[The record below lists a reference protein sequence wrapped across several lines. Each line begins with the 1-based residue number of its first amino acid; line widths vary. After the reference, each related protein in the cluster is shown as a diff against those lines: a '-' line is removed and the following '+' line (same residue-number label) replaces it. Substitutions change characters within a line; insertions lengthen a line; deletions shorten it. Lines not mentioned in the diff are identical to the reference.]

1 MFVLQQKKNVSKFYI
16 PVTLFIGSLLLFYF
30 ELAMF
35 NLVGNYAFFYLISAT
50 FLLSSSVTS
59 FIFEFKYKKAQI
71 MSSKEIITDEMRS
84 FIGLESDPVTYVVE
98 KHSIE
103 HFARA
108 IGESNP
114 IYFDEQFAKD
124 NVGGII
130 APPTFIRLFR
140 PKRLEKQFPD
150 SFSNLVDGGSSYTF
164 HEKIFVGDQITVVS
178 KLKDLFIKSGSFGD
192 MMFKDFTNILY
203 KSKKYTRCRTKIT
216 TILYGKGEK
225 TFLS

>member
-1 MFVLQQKKNVSKFYI
+1 MTPN
-16 PVTLFIGSLLLFYF
+16 
-30 ELAMF
+30 
-35 NLVGNYAFFYLISAT
+35 
-50 FLLSSSVTS
+50 
-59 FIFEFKYKKAQI
+59 
-71 MSSKEIITDEMRS
+71 EIITDEMRS
-84 FIGLESDPVTYVVE
+84 FIGLESDPVTYAVE

-130 APPTFIRLFR
+130 APPTFIRLFS
-140 PKRLEKQFPD
+140 PKKLEKQFPD

-164 HEKIFVGDQITVVS
+164 YEKIFVGDKITVVS

-192 MMFKDFTNILY
+192 MMFKISLTSYTNQKNILVAEQE
-203 KSKKYTRCRTKIT
+203 IT

>member
-1 MFVLQQKKNVSKFYI
+1 
-16 PVTLFIGSLLLFYF
+16 
-30 ELAMF
+30 
-35 NLVGNYAFFYLISAT
+35 
-50 FLLSSSVTS
+50 
-59 FIFEFKYKKAQI
+59 

-140 PKRLEKQFPD
+140 PKRLEKKFPD

-164 HEKIFVGDQITVVS
+164 YEKIFVGDKITVVS

-192 MMFKDFTNILY
+192 MMFKISLTSYTNQKNILVAEQE
-203 KSKKYTRCRTKIT
+203 IT

>member
-1 MFVLQQKKNVSKFYI
+1 MTPN
-16 PVTLFIGSLLLFYF
+16 
-30 ELAMF
+30 
-35 NLVGNYAFFYLISAT
+35 
-50 FLLSSSVTS
+50 
-59 FIFEFKYKKAQI
+59 
-71 MSSKEIITDEMRS
+71 EIITDEMRS

-164 HEKIFVGDQITVVS
+164 YEKIFVGDKITVVS

-192 MMFKDFTNILY
+192 MMFKISLTSYTNQKNILVAEQE
-203 KSKKYTRCRTKIT
+203 IT

>member
-1 MFVLQQKKNVSKFYI
+1 M
-16 PVTLFIGSLLLFYF
+16 T
-30 ELAMF
+30 
-35 NLVGNYAFFYLISAT
+35 
-50 FLLSSSVTS
+50 
-59 FIFEFKYKKAQI
+59 
-71 MSSKEIITDEMRS
+71 SKEIITDEMRS

-192 MMFKDFTNILY
+192 MMFKISLTSYTNQKNILVAEQE
-203 KSKKYTRCRTKIT
+203 IT

>member
-1 MFVLQQKKNVSKFYI
+1 
-16 PVTLFIGSLLLFYF
+16 
-30 ELAMF
+30 
-35 NLVGNYAFFYLISAT
+35 
-50 FLLSSSVTS
+50 
-59 FIFEFKYKKAQI
+59 

-84 FIGLESDPVTYVVE
+84 FIGLESNPVTYVVE

-192 MMFKDFTNILY
+192 MMFKISLTTYTNQKNILVAEQE
-203 KSKKYTRCRTKIT
+203 IT

>member
-1 MFVLQQKKNVSKFYI
+1 
-16 PVTLFIGSLLLFYF
+16 
-30 ELAMF
+30 
-35 NLVGNYAFFYLISAT
+35 
-50 FLLSSSVTS
+50 
-59 FIFEFKYKKAQI
+59 

-164 HEKIFVGDQITVVS
+164 YEKIFVGDKITVVS

-192 MMFKDFTNILY
+192 MMFKISLTSYTNQKNILVAEQE
-203 KSKKYTRCRTKIT
+203 IT

>member
-1 MFVLQQKKNVSKFYI
+1 MTPN
-16 PVTLFIGSLLLFYF
+16 
-30 ELAMF
+30 
-35 NLVGNYAFFYLISAT
+35 
-50 FLLSSSVTS
+50 
-59 FIFEFKYKKAQI
+59 
-71 MSSKEIITDEMRS
+71 EIITDEMRS

-150 SFSNLVDGGSSYTF
+150 SFSNLVDGGSSYTC
-164 HEKIFVGDQITVVS
+164 
-178 KLKDLFIKSGSFGD
+178 L
-192 MMFKDFTNILY
+192 LY
-203 KSKKYTRCRTKIT
+203 TSDAAD
-216 TILYGKGEK
+216 E
-225 TFLS
+225 

>member
-1 MFVLQQKKNVSKFYI
+1 
-16 PVTLFIGSLLLFYF
+16 
-30 ELAMF
+30 
-35 NLVGNYAFFYLISAT
+35 
-50 FLLSSSVTS
+50 
-59 FIFEFKYKKAQI
+59 
-71 MSSKEIITDEMRS
+71 MSSKEIITDEMIS

-164 HEKIFVGDQITVVS
+164 YEKIFVGDKITVVS

-192 MMFKDFTNILY
+192 MMFKISLTSYTNQKNILVAEQE
-203 KSKKYTRCRTKIT
+203 IT

>member
-1 MFVLQQKKNVSKFYI
+1 
-16 PVTLFIGSLLLFYF
+16 
-30 ELAMF
+30 
-35 NLVGNYAFFYLISAT
+35 
-50 FLLSSSVTS
+50 
-59 FIFEFKYKKAQI
+59 

-103 HFARA
+103 YFARA

-192 MMFKDFTNILY
+192 MMFKISLTTYTNQKNILVAEQE
-203 KSKKYTRCRTKIT
+203 IT

>member
-1 MFVLQQKKNVSKFYI
+1 
-16 PVTLFIGSLLLFYF
+16 
-30 ELAMF
+30 
-35 NLVGNYAFFYLISAT
+35 
-50 FLLSSSVTS
+50 
-59 FIFEFKYKKAQI
+59 

-130 APPTFIRLFR
+130 APPTFIRLF
-140 PKRLEKQFPD
+140 
-150 SFSNLVDGGSSYTF
+150 SNS
-164 HEKIFVGDQITVVS
+164 
-178 KLKDLFIKSGSFGD
+178 
-192 MMFKDFTNILY
+192 
-203 KSKKYTRCRTKIT
+203 
-216 TILYGKGEK
+216 
-225 TFLS
+225 

>member
-1 MFVLQQKKNVSKFYI
+1 
-16 PVTLFIGSLLLFYF
+16 
-30 ELAMF
+30 
-35 NLVGNYAFFYLISAT
+35 
-50 FLLSSSVTS
+50 
-59 FIFEFKYKKAQI
+59 
-71 MSSKEIITDEMRS
+71 MSSKENITDEMRS

-192 MMFKDFTNILY
+192 MMFKISLTSYTNQKSILVAEQE
-203 KSKKYTRCRTKIT
+203 IT

>member
-1 MFVLQQKKNVSKFYI
+1 MI
-16 PVTLFIGSLLLFYF
+16 P
-30 ELAMF
+30 
-35 NLVGNYAFFYLISAT
+35 N
-50 FLLSSSVTS
+50 
-59 FIFEFKYKKAQI
+59 
-71 MSSKEIITDEMRS
+71 EIITDEMRS

-164 HEKIFVGDQITVVS
+164 YEKIFVGDKITVVS

-192 MMFKDFTNILY
+192 MMFKISLTSYTNQKNILVAEQE
-203 KSKKYTRCRTKIT
+203 IT

>member
-1 MFVLQQKKNVSKFYI
+1 
-16 PVTLFIGSLLLFYF
+16 
-30 ELAMF
+30 
-35 NLVGNYAFFYLISAT
+35 
-50 FLLSSSVTS
+50 
-59 FIFEFKYKKAQI
+59 
-71 MSSKEIITDEMRS
+71 MSPNEIITDEMRS

-164 HEKIFVGDQITVVS
+164 YEKIFVGDKITVVS

-192 MMFKDFTNILY
+192 MMFKISLTSYTNQKNILVAEQE
-203 KSKKYTRCRTKIT
+203 IT

>member
-1 MFVLQQKKNVSKFYI
+1 
-16 PVTLFIGSLLLFYF
+16 
-30 ELAMF
+30 
-35 NLVGNYAFFYLISAT
+35 
-50 FLLSSSVTS
+50 
-59 FIFEFKYKKAQI
+59 

-84 FIGLESDPVTYVVE
+84 FIGLESDPITYVVE

-192 MMFKDFTNILY
+192 MMFKISLTTYTNQKNILVAEQE
-203 KSKKYTRCRTKIT
+203 IT

>member
-1 MFVLQQKKNVSKFYI
+1 M
-16 PVTLFIGSLLLFYF
+16 
-30 ELAMF
+30 
-35 NLVGNYAFFYLISAT
+35 
-50 FLLSSSVTS
+50 TS
-59 FIFEFKYKKAQI
+59 N
-71 MSSKEIITDEMRS
+71 EIITDEMRS

-192 MMFKDFTNILY
+192 MMFKISLTTYTNQKNILVAEQE
-203 KSKKYTRCRTKIT
+203 IT

>member
-1 MFVLQQKKNVSKFYI
+1 M
-16 PVTLFIGSLLLFYF
+16 
-30 ELAMF
+30 
-35 NLVGNYAFFYLISAT
+35 
-50 FLLSSSVTS
+50 TS
-59 FIFEFKYKKAQI
+59 N
-71 MSSKEIITDEMRS
+71 EIITDEMRS
-84 FIGLESDPVTYVVE
+84 FIGLESDPLTYVVE

-192 MMFKDFTNILY
+192 MMFKISLTTYTNQKNILVAEQE
-203 KSKKYTRCRTKIT
+203 IT

>member
-1 MFVLQQKKNVSKFYI
+1 
-16 PVTLFIGSLLLFYF
+16 
-30 ELAMF
+30 
-35 NLVGNYAFFYLISAT
+35 
-50 FLLSSSVTS
+50 
-59 FIFEFKYKKAQI
+59 

-164 HEKIFVGDQITVVS
+164 HKKIFVGDQITVVS

-192 MMFKDFTNILY
+192 MMFKISLTTYTNQKNILVAEQE
-203 KSKKYTRCRTKIT
+203 IT

>member
-1 MFVLQQKKNVSKFYI
+1 
-16 PVTLFIGSLLLFYF
+16 
-30 ELAMF
+30 
-35 NLVGNYAFFYLISAT
+35 
-50 FLLSSSVTS
+50 
-59 FIFEFKYKKAQI
+59 

-84 FIGLESDPVTYVVE
+84 FIGLESDPLTYVVE

-192 MMFKDFTNILY
+192 MMFKISLTTYTNQKNILVAEQE
-203 KSKKYTRCRTKIT
+203 IT

>member
-1 MFVLQQKKNVSKFYI
+1 
-16 PVTLFIGSLLLFYF
+16 
-30 ELAMF
+30 
-35 NLVGNYAFFYLISAT
+35 
-50 FLLSSSVTS
+50 
-59 FIFEFKYKKAQI
+59 

-164 HEKIFVGDQITVVS
+164 YEKIFVGDKITVVS

-192 MMFKDFTNILY
+192 MMFKISLTTYTNQKNILVAEQE
-203 KSKKYTRCRTKIT
+203 IT

>member
-1 MFVLQQKKNVSKFYI
+1 
-16 PVTLFIGSLLLFYF
+16 
-30 ELAMF
+30 
-35 NLVGNYAFFYLISAT
+35 
-50 FLLSSSVTS
+50 
-59 FIFEFKYKKAQI
+59 

-140 PKRLEKQFPD
+140 PKRLEKQLCTNLQQNSMIFENRQFWHAAI
-150 SFSNLVDGGSSYTF
+150 SSNRHPSNSKEMWVQNAR
-164 HEKIFVGDQITVVS
+164 VGR
-178 KLKDLFIKSGSFGD
+178 F
-192 MMFKDFTNILY
+192 
-203 KSKKYTRCRTKIT
+203 C
-216 TILYGKGEK
+216 
-225 TFLS
+225 

>member
-1 MFVLQQKKNVSKFYI
+1 
-16 PVTLFIGSLLLFYF
+16 
-30 ELAMF
+30 
-35 NLVGNYAFFYLISAT
+35 
-50 FLLSSSVTS
+50 
-59 FIFEFKYKKAQI
+59 

-84 FIGLESDPVTYVVE
+84 FIGLESDPITYVVE

-192 MMFKDFTNILY
+192 MMFKISLTSYTNQKNILVAEQE
-203 KSKKYTRCRTKIT
+203 IT

>member
-1 MFVLQQKKNVSKFYI
+1 
-16 PVTLFIGSLLLFYF
+16 
-30 ELAMF
+30 
-35 NLVGNYAFFYLISAT
+35 
-50 FLLSSSVTS
+50 
-59 FIFEFKYKKAQI
+59 

-178 KLKDLFIKSGSFGD
+178 KLKDLFIKQGYTIDWKELEKQSLDETINALAMASPFSLEEKQVLLESRNLD
-192 MMFKDFTNILY
+192 IRKNKISEILKTYTHDLFNNNTN
-203 KSKKYTRCRTKIT
+203 
-216 TILYGKGEK
+216 
-225 TFLS
+225 LSIFSLCNDG

>member
-1 MFVLQQKKNVSKFYI
+1 
-16 PVTLFIGSLLLFYF
+16 
-30 ELAMF
+30 
-35 NLVGNYAFFYLISAT
+35 
-50 FLLSSSVTS
+50 
-59 FIFEFKYKKAQI
+59 

-192 MMFKDFTNILY
+192 MMFKISLTSYTNQKNILAAEQE
-203 KSKKYTRCRTKIT
+203 IT

>member
-1 MFVLQQKKNVSKFYI
+1 MTPN
-16 PVTLFIGSLLLFYF
+16 
-30 ELAMF
+30 
-35 NLVGNYAFFYLISAT
+35 
-50 FLLSSSVTS
+50 
-59 FIFEFKYKKAQI
+59 
-71 MSSKEIITDEMRS
+71 EIITDEMRS
-84 FIGLESDPVTYVVE
+84 FIGLESEPVTYVVE

-192 MMFKDFTNILY
+192 MMFKISLTSYTNQKNILVAEQE
-203 KSKKYTRCRTKIT
+203 IT

>member
-1 MFVLQQKKNVSKFYI
+1 
-16 PVTLFIGSLLLFYF
+16 
-30 ELAMF
+30 
-35 NLVGNYAFFYLISAT
+35 
-50 FLLSSSVTS
+50 
-59 FIFEFKYKKAQI
+59 

-192 MMFKDFTNILY
+192 MMFKISLTTYTNQKNILVAEQE
-203 KSKKYTRCRTKIT
+203 IT

>member
-1 MFVLQQKKNVSKFYI
+1 
-16 PVTLFIGSLLLFYF
+16 
-30 ELAMF
+30 
-35 NLVGNYAFFYLISAT
+35 
-50 FLLSSSVTS
+50 
-59 FIFEFKYKKAQI
+59 

-150 SFSNLVDGGSSYTF
+150 SFSNLVDGGSSNTF
-164 HEKIFVGDQITVVS
+164 YEKIFVGDKITVVS

-192 MMFKDFTNILY
+192 MMFKISLTSYTNQKNILVAEQE
-203 KSKKYTRCRTKIT
+203 IT

>member
-1 MFVLQQKKNVSKFYI
+1 
-16 PVTLFIGSLLLFYF
+16 
-30 ELAMF
+30 
-35 NLVGNYAFFYLISAT
+35 
-50 FLLSSSVTS
+50 
-59 FIFEFKYKKAQI
+59 

-192 MMFKDFTNILY
+192 MMFKISLTSYTNQKNILVAEQE
-203 KSKKYTRCRTKIT
+203 IT

-225 TFLS
+225 TFLR

>member
-1 MFVLQQKKNVSKFYI
+1 
-16 PVTLFIGSLLLFYF
+16 
-30 ELAMF
+30 
-35 NLVGNYAFFYLISAT
+35 
-50 FLLSSSVTS
+50 
-59 FIFEFKYKKAQI
+59 

-114 IYFDEQFAKD
+114 IYFDEKFAKD

-192 MMFKDFTNILY
+192 MMFKISLTTYTNQKNILVAEQE
-203 KSKKYTRCRTKIT
+203 IT

>member
-1 MFVLQQKKNVSKFYI
+1 
-16 PVTLFIGSLLLFYF
+16 
-30 ELAMF
+30 
-35 NLVGNYAFFYLISAT
+35 
-50 FLLSSSVTS
+50 
-59 FIFEFKYKKAQI
+59 

-98 KHSIE
+98 KHSIA

-192 MMFKDFTNILY
+192 MMFKISLTSYTNQKNILVAEQE
-203 KSKKYTRCRTKIT
+203 IT

>member
-1 MFVLQQKKNVSKFYI
+1 
-16 PVTLFIGSLLLFYF
+16 
-30 ELAMF
+30 
-35 NLVGNYAFFYLISAT
+35 
-50 FLLSSSVTS
+50 
-59 FIFEFKYKKAQI
+59 

-192 MMFKDFTNILY
+192 MMFKISLTSYTNQKNILVAEQE
-203 KSKKYTRCRTKIT
+203 IT

>member
-1 MFVLQQKKNVSKFYI
+1 M
-16 PVTLFIGSLLLFYF
+16 T
-30 ELAMF
+30 
-35 NLVGNYAFFYLISAT
+35 
-50 FLLSSSVTS
+50 
-59 FIFEFKYKKAQI
+59 
-71 MSSKEIITDEMRS
+71 SKEIITDEMRA

-192 MMFKDFTNILY
+192 MMFKISLTSYTNQKNILVAEQE
-203 KSKKYTRCRTKIT
+203 IT

>member
-1 MFVLQQKKNVSKFYI
+1 MTPN
-16 PVTLFIGSLLLFYF
+16 
-30 ELAMF
+30 
-35 NLVGNYAFFYLISAT
+35 
-50 FLLSSSVTS
+50 
-59 FIFEFKYKKAQI
+59 
-71 MSSKEIITDEMRS
+71 EIITDEMRS

-192 MMFKDFTNILY
+192 MMFKISLTSYTNQKNILVAEQE
-203 KSKKYTRCRTKIT
+203 IT

>member
-1 MFVLQQKKNVSKFYI
+1 M
-16 PVTLFIGSLLLFYF
+16 T
-30 ELAMF
+30 
-35 NLVGNYAFFYLISAT
+35 
-50 FLLSSSVTS
+50 
-59 FIFEFKYKKAQI
+59 
-71 MSSKEIITDEMRS
+71 SKEIITDEMRS

-192 MMFKDFTNILY
+192 MMFKISLTTYTNQKNILVAEQE
-203 KSKKYTRCRTKIT
+203 IT

>member
-1 MFVLQQKKNVSKFYI
+1 
-16 PVTLFIGSLLLFYF
+16 
-30 ELAMF
+30 
-35 NLVGNYAFFYLISAT
+35 
-50 FLLSSSVTS
+50 
-59 FIFEFKYKKAQI
+59 

-114 IYFDEQFAKD
+114 IYFDEQFAKE

-164 HEKIFVGDQITVVS
+164 YEKIFVGDKITVVS

-192 MMFKDFTNILY
+192 MMFKISLTSYTNQKNILVAEQE
-203 KSKKYTRCRTKIT
+203 IT

>member
-1 MFVLQQKKNVSKFYI
+1 
-16 PVTLFIGSLLLFYF
+16 
-30 ELAMF
+30 
-35 NLVGNYAFFYLISAT
+35 
-50 FLLSSSVTS
+50 
-59 FIFEFKYKKAQI
+59 

-108 IGESNP
+108 IGEINP

-192 MMFKDFTNILY
+192 MMFKISLTTYTNQKNILVAEQE
-203 KSKKYTRCRTKIT
+203 IT